1 MLLEF
6 DRLYDKLSMEEQ
18 RDVLH
23 SLISE
28 IQIYKKDEIKES
40 KTYIKKIKFTFD
52 IENIGENLDNKGN
65 HVECVIMM
73 QYCGK
78 EKK

>member
-6 DRLYDKLSMEEQ
+6 DRIYDKLSMEEQ

-28 IQIYKKDEIKES
+28 IQIYKKGEIKES
-40 KTYIKKIKFTFD
+40 KTYIKKIKFSFD
-52 IENIGENLDNKGN
+52 IENIEENLDNKGD
-65 HVECVIMM
+65 HVETIVMLSR
-73 QYCGK
+73 K
-78 EKK
+78 N